1 MKPIEEEIRYRF
13 PRITMSLII
22 AFIILIIGFII
33 PPTVSGIIIP
43 GLNMEAGHFVWIVT
57 MITTAIFLIR
67 ALADSLVIAD
77 IVIDIIV
84 KRLGIRE
91 EKPPKRAARE
101 LIYIIVIILIT
112 TAVSPIIT
120 TLGIGQLLAKVVT
133 YAALALIVML
143 IYDIGRIFY
152 KIIEE
157 KADLLAER
165 LSQLAEKDKGK

>member
-1 MKPIEEEIRYRF
+1 
-13 PRITMSLII
+13 
-22 AFIILIIGFII
+22 
-33 PPTVSGIIIP
+33 
-43 GLNMEAGHFVWIVT
+43 

-84 KRLGIRE
+84 KRLGIKE

-120 TLGIGQLLAKVVT
+120 GLEMGQFLAKVVT
-133 YAALALIVML
+133 YIALALILIL